1 MRRDEPAALEEAAV
15 FRRHRP
21 VAVGCVGLTGFNSRW
36 FFCWNCSTSSASLC
50 QVRAISFR
58 VDRTLALGALSAI
71 CRHSRACRLHSLD
84 VIIAARGLGGSSK
97 TCPAVLTG
105 HSGGAGGITATNPKS
120 LSGRMRDRASMRGRV
135 HQRASR
141 SRG

>member
-1 MRRDEPAALEEAAV
+1 MRRDEPAALEGAAV
-15 FRRHRP
+15 FSRHRP

-36 FFCWNCSTSSASLC
+36 FFCWNCSTSSANLC

-84 VIIAARGLGGSSK
+84 VIIAARGLGGRAK
-97 TCPAVLTG
+97 PCRGTRAAGFHQADLCRLTPLALPVG
-105 HSGGAGGITATNPKS
+105 LFCDCGTGKFPY
-120 LSGRMRDRASMRGRV
+120 RAARL
-135 HQRASR
+135 
-141 SRG
+141 